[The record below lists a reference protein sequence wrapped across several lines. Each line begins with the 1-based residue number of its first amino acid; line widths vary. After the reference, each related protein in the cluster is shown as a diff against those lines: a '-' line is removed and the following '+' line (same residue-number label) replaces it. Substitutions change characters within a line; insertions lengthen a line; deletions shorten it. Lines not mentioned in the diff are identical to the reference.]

1 MNAPADIAAT
11 AAPPP
16 MALYGW
22 VIEYGR
28 DYDGSPLTMFL
39 PRARRDKA
47 YVDEAARRK
56 HGVIVEVFH
65 EVIPHAT
72 AA

>member
-1 MNAPADIAAT
+1 MSEPNT
-11 AAPPP
+11 AAAERPPL
-16 MALYGW
+16 ALYGW

-28 DYDGSPLTMFL
+28 DYDGTPLTIFL

-47 YVDEAARRK
+47 YVDETARRK

-65 EVIPHAT
+65 EVITHAV